1 MRLAQFIYWFFS
13 DSGLLLDFKKNKKK
27 YNIINNKE
35 HLELE
40 KKTTIIDKVGI
51 YYDQIWK

>member
-40 KKTTIIDKVGI
+40 KND
-51 YYDQIWK
+51 DN